1 METYSPTISTNP
13 DPLCKALEEE
23 ALRLYHPGNARPHPV
38 EWIPNPKTGRRFVG
52 VSMLVK
58 NPARDYAKRIIR
70 AVEEVDIEE
79 GFWGEQGNALAEYHL
94 RQLTAYRENKVAL
107 ILRARCV
114 DHPDSPV
121 IPRYPQLDDKPDEEW
136 DHMHDVVDGEDAI
149 RQPCNG
155 KTYGGWDFIGHF
167 DGVTLH
173 PVAELGI
180 VDAET
185 DFRLAMR
192 EHKVQD
198 PDEGEPGG
206 NVDRACRQGLTY
218 GGMVDEM
225 FDLGACFALPSD
237 LMGPGCKLAPL
248 APVELLVL
256 HFWPRT
262 SPPAKVEARRV
273 QKWEKVHWL
282 DYYKRKADAVIRSVE
297 AFEEMLAQWQA
308 TNGLNNPEEDVKR
321 DEFEKAALAVEG
333 GAYEWDDSPDGVQ
346 EFKRTV
352 TAIQAGLPTA
362 PFRSLIQEVVEAKKS
377 RDQWD
382 VLARDREAS
391 AVALMRQRDAKSL
404 MVTEDDGKT
413 EVAKVTVVGGDGRAS
428 YLKVTPRGPRKAEAK
443 PNPIAEVE

>member
-1 METYSPTISTNP
+1 MLQQSDTYSPTTSSNP
-13 DPLCKALEEE
+13 DPYCRELEEA

-38 EWIPNPKTGRRFVG
+38 EWVPNPQTGRRFVG

-58 NPARDYAKRIIR
+58 NPATAYAKRIMR
-70 AVEEVDIEE
+70 AVEEVDVEE

-94 RQLTAYRENKVAL
+94 RQITPYRENQVRL
-107 ILRARCV
+107 ILRAKCV
-114 DHPDSPV
+114 DYPDSPV
-121 IPRYPQLDDKPDEEW
+121 IARYPQLDDKPNEEW
-136 DHMHDVVDGEDAI
+136 DHLHEMVSDTEDGPF
-149 RQPCNG
+149 RMPCNG
-155 KTYGGWDFIGHF
+155 KTFGGWDFVGHF

-173 PVAELGI
+173 PVADLGI
-180 VDAET
+180 EDAET

-225 FDLGACFALPSD
+225 FEAGACFALKSD
-237 LMGPGCKLAPL
+237 LMGPDCRLAPL
-248 APVELLVL
+248 APVELLIL

-262 SPPAKVEARRV
+262 APPAKVEARRL
-273 QKWEKVHWL
+273 QKWEKVMWL
-282 DYYKRKADAVIRSVE
+282 DFYRRKAFAVIKSVE
-297 AFEEMLAQWQA
+297 AYEAMVEAA
-308 TNGLNNPEEDVKR
+308 GLIGDGTGLTPDEVASKR
-321 DEFEKAALAVEG
+321 VEFEKAALAIEG

-352 TAIQAGLPTA
+352 TAIQAGLPTT
-362 PFRSLIQEVVEAKKS
+362 PFRELVEEVVNAKKS

-391 AVALMRQRDAKSL
+391 AVALMTQREVRSV

-413 EVAKVTVVGGDGRAS
+413 EVAKATIVGGEGRAS
-428 YLKVTPRGPRKAEAK
+428 WLKVTPRTKKVAS
-443 PNPIAEVE
+443 

>member
-13 DPLCKALEEE
+13 DPLCKQLEEE
-23 ALRLYHPGNARPHPV
+23 ALRLYHPGKDSRPHPV
-38 EWIPNPKTGRRFVG
+38 EWVPNPQTGRRFVG

-58 NPARDYAKRIIR
+58 NPATAYAKRIIR
-70 AVEEVDIEE
+70 AVEEVDVEE

-94 RQLTAYRENKVAL
+94 RQLTPYRENQVRL
-107 ILRARCV
+107 LLRARCLV
-114 DHPDSPV
+114 HPDVPV
-121 IPRYPQLDDKPDEEW
+121 IARYPQLDDKPEEEW
-136 DHMHDVVDGEDAI
+136 DHMHDVNGV
-149 RQPCNG
+149 RTNCNG
-155 KTYGGWDFIGHF
+155 LTPGGWDFVGHF

-173 PVAELGI
+173 PTKDLGI
-180 VDAET
+180 VDEET

-225 FDLGACFALPSD
+225 FEAGACFALKSD
-237 LMGPGCKLAPL
+237 LMGPGCRLAPL

-262 SPPAKVEARRV
+262 SPPAKVEARRL
-273 QKWEKVHWL
+273 QKWEKVMWL
-282 DYYKRKADAVIRSVE
+282 DFYRRKAAAVIASVE
-297 AFEEMLAQWQA
+297 AYEALVEAAGLVGMTTEEARA
-308 TNGLNNPEEDVKR
+308 KR
-321 DEFEKAALAVEG
+321 AEFEKTALSIEG
-333 GAYEWDDSPDGVQ
+333 GAFEWDDSPEGVQ

-352 TAIQAGLPTA
+352 TAIQAGLPTT
-362 PFRSLIQEVVEAKKS
+362 PFRELVEEVVNAKKS

-391 AVALMRQRDAKSL
+391 AVALMTQRDVRSV

-413 EVAKVTVVGGDGRAS
+413 EVAKATIVGGDGRAS
-428 YLKVTPRGPRKAEAK
+428 WLKVTQRGPRKAEAK
-443 PNPIAEVE
+443 PNPLAEVE